1 MKAEARIKTSTCP
14 FCGSGTIGYHINSYG
29 QIVKQC
35 NNCKHIIA
43 DDVVTTNKTTFTGY
57 NQSTTV
63 TNTAKSRK
71 LRG

>member
-14 FCGSGTIGYHINSYG
+14 FCGSGTIGYQINSYV

-35 NNCKHIIA
+35 DNCKHTIA
-43 DDVVTTNKTTFTGY
+43 DDFVTSNY

-63 TNTAKSRK
+63 TNTPLSNNLNKD
-71 LRG
+71 